1 MIQNLISLSKNTF
14 RKSLTPLSKDATY
27 FSVPSKDSLV
37 QAHFECHS
45 TSISLG
51 QAVKKSS
58 NVLYEKESIQLFWVL
73 GWSDEVSELSEQSD
87 FGLLSLRK
95 RQKFPL
101 LAYFTLSLCFAVKLN
116 MSGRTEQFI
125 LL

>member
-87 FGLLSLRK
+87 FGLLSFEEK
-95 RQKFPL
+95 AEVPPPSIFH
-101 LAYFTLSLCFAVKLN
+101 
-116 MSGRTEQFI
+116 TEFVFCC
-125 LL
+125 